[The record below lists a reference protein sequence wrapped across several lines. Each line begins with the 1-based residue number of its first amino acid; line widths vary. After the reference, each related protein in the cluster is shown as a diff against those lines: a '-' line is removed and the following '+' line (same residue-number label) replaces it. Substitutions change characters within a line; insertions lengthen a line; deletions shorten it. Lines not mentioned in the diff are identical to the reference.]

1 MKIGYGRVS
10 TKHQERYG
18 TSLAEQKKELT
29 EAGAEVVYCD
39 AYSGK
44 TMHRPEFDKLI
55 SMLKE
60 GDELI
65 VCKLDRL
72 ARTVSEGSAVIRDLV
87 ARGVRVNILNM
98 SVVDDTPMGKMMV
111 NMLLAFAEFERD
123 TIVERTQTGKAAA
136 KAAKGEA
143 FKEGRPAAE
152 FDKSKL
158 RKAKSLQSAGKIT
171 AAEAA
176 KMCGLSRSS
185 YYKYCAAVL

>member
-72 ARTVSEGSAVIRDLV
+72 ARTVSEVL
-87 ARGVRVNILNM
+87 
-98 SVVDDTPMGKMMV
+98 
-111 NMLLAFAEFERD
+111 
-123 TIVERTQTGKAAA
+123 
-136 KAAKGEA
+136 
-143 FKEGRPAAE
+143 
-152 FDKSKL
+152 
-158 RKAKSLQSAGKIT
+158 
-171 AAEAA
+171 
-176 KMCGLSRSS
+176 RSS
-185 YYKYCAAVL
+185 VTRSSRRARKHPEHGRR